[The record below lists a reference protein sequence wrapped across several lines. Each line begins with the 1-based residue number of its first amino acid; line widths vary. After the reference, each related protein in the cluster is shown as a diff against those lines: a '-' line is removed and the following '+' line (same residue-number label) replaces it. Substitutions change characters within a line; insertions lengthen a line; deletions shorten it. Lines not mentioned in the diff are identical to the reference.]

1 MPRQNVETLL
11 AGLDAICLDRPFRV
25 MNVCGGHERTI
36 SHEGL
41 RSLVSN
47 HIELIPGPG
56 CPVCICPEEDIA
68 DAIHLAL
75 HEQVILLSFGDMI
88 RVPVFSNTDEPR
100 SLLEAKSKGADIR
113 PIASPLDAV
122 AIAQANAS
130 QQVVFFAVGFET
142 TMAPIAAMLA
152 EGVPDNLTILLSG
165 RLTWPAVA
173 MLLRDDEQ
181 AFDAL
186 IAPGHVATIMGSDEW
201 TFVAEKHGIP
211 TAIAGFHG
219 ESLILALSSLLHQ
232 HAANHPGLV
241 NCYPEVVKPQGN
253 HCAQRLL
260 REVMTVSDANWRGVG
275 VVAESGFT
283 LRDEFSSVNARVR
296 FPNLKGQSGFAPSPP
311 PPGAGCAEVVLG
323 RIYPDQCPL
332 FGTTCTPRNPVGPCM
347 VSDEGACRIWM
358 NSGRRTA
365 LTESAGEEA

>member
-1 MPRQNVETLL
+1 MARQSVKTLL
-11 AGLDAICLDRPFRV
+11 EALAALSPDRPFRV

-36 SHEGL
+36 THEGL
-41 RSLVSN
+41 RSLLGKQ
-47 HIELIPGPG
+47 IELIPGPG

-68 DAIHLAL
+68 EAIRLAL
-75 HEQVILLSFGDMI
+75 TEQVILLSFGDML
-88 RVPVFSNTDEPR
+88 RVPVFSDTSEPR

-122 AIAQANAS
+122 VIARSNVN

-152 EGVPDNLTILLSG
+152 EGVPDNLTVLLSG

-186 IAPGHVATIMGSDEW
+186 IAPGHVATIMGSNEW
-201 TFVAEKHGIP
+201 AFVVEKHGIP

-219 ESLILALSSLLHQ
+219 ESLILALRSLLQ
-232 HAANHPGLV
+232 QRAANQPELM
-241 NCYPEVVKPQGN
+241 NCYPELVKPQGN
-253 HCAQRLL
+253 PYAQRLL
-260 REVMTVSDANWRGVG
+260 RKVMTVSAANWRGVG
-275 VVAESGFT
+275 VIPDSGFS
-283 LRDEFSSVNARVR
+283 LREEFSSANARVR
-296 FPNLKGQSGFAPSPP
+296 FTSQQGQGCFVPSLP
-311 PPGAGCAEVVLG
+311 PPGAECSNVVLG

-332 FGTTCTPRNPVGPCM
+332 FGTTCTPRNPAGPCM
-347 VSDEGACRIWM
+347 VSEEGACRIWLS
-358 NSGRRTA
+358 NGQRRVSR
-365 LTESAGEEA
+365 ESRDEEA

>member
-1 MPRQNVETLL
+1 MPRQSVETLL
-11 AGLDAICLDRPFRV
+11 AGLGALYPDRPFRV

-36 SHEGL
+36 SHEGI
-41 RSLVSN
+41 RSLLGKQ
-47 HIELIPGPG
+47 IELIPGPG

-68 DAIHLAL
+68 EAIHLAL
-75 HEQVILLSFGDMI
+75 TEQLILLSFGDML
-88 RVPVFSNTDEPR
+88 RVPVFSDTREPR

-122 AIAQANAS
+122 AIARANAN

-152 EGVPDNLTILLSG
+152 EGVPDNLTVLLSG

-173 MLLRDDEQ
+173 MLLRNDEQ

-201 TFVAEKHGIP
+201 AFVAEKHGIP

-219 ESLILALSSLLHQ
+219 ESLILALRSLLQ
-232 HAANHPGLV
+232 QQADNQPELV
-241 NCYPEVVKPQGN
+241 NCYPELVKPQGN
-253 HCAQRLL
+253 LCAQRLL
-260 REVMTVSDANWRGVG
+260 RKVMTVSDANWRGVG
-275 VVAESGFT
+275 VVPDSGFG
-283 LRDEFSSVNARVR
+283 LREEFSSVNARVR
-296 FPNLKGQSGFAPSPP
+296 FANQLGQDCFAPSSP
-311 PPGAGCAEVVLG
+311 PPGAACSEVVLG

-332 FGTTCTPRNPVGPCM
+332 FGSTCTPRNPVGPCM
-347 VSDEGACRIWM
+347 VSDEGACKLWM
-358 NSGRRTA
+358 GSGLRSVERGS
-365 LTESAGEEA
+365 EGEGA